1 MLKRFFALVLAFCLI
16 TSNASVPVY
25 AVTLLESERILQG
38 ESVEQLSVGDPGD
51 TSNPAILEEGKQSF
65 DVPKRYSNYFRFTA
79 PSDGTLTLTITS
91 STGKWYY
98 SIGSSGKWDVQ
109 PDPQEMNSGDTCA
122 LVVRIYTSSSDKY
135 AGVAG
140 TITLDVNFVP
150 AGEAPVD
157 PPATECTHEWVDA
170 DCDTPKTCSKC
181 GATEGEALGH
191 NWNAATCTT
200 PKTCSKCKTT
210 EGEALGHSWNA
221 ATCTT
226 PKTCSKC
233 RTTEGEAAGH
243 NYVNGACTVCGDI
256 VTPTEP
262 TDPEESEP
270 EEDEPTETMAA
281 KIGNTKYETLQE
293 AIAAA
298 KDGDVIVLLTDV
310 NGTEEDY
317 VQLDEQYKT
326 WLKVENKSITIDLNG
341 KTIYADATMMGKGD
355 PHTRTEDG
363 YGVMIDWTGEKLAGM
378 LVGVFA
384 TCNNGHLTL
393 KDSSPEQT
401 GTVSALAYDAATEKC
416 GIVYALLVN
425 YDNGCSITVES
436 GNYKLD
442 IARDCLVYSGC
453 SHNEGEGVVINGG
466 TFQLGNVGQG
476 RNQSPWIFNVL
487 GRNEGHVHINGGSFN
502 SDVRN
507 QYWIF
512 ESQMSGDKAL
522 VYDEETGMYNTV
534 DAKYTV
540 NMQHKSGNWYTY
552 EKGYVTLEEAVA
564 AARSNV
570 ENATAANQS
579 LKITMLADDAGAG
592 VNVDFD
598 LTIDLGGHTFTVTEG
613 VDGGTNGFV
622 IVKGGYLILSN
633 GTVQVDAENVAVLIW
648 NDGDISLRSVI
659 LDGTGLASTADA
671 KVIRGKGNKSE
682 MGSTKIIEPG
692 SEPVA

>member
-1 MLKRFFALVLAFCLI
+1 MLKRFFALVLAFCLV

-25 AVTLLESERILQG
+25 AVTLLESERNDAYTTLAAGDEAEPTPFVIG
-38 ESVEQLSVGDPGD
+38 DNTVDAPKTGYFFVYTAEQAG
-51 TSNPAILEEGKQSF
+51 
-65 DVPKRYSNYFRFTA
+65 TA
-79 PSDGTLTLTITS
+79 TITS
-91 STGKWYY
+91 EGLDWRGTAYINGETGGTSVHNPKYDGNTLTRELAAGDKLVFKIVPYSGWSTVAR
-98 SIGSSGKWDVQ
+98 SITVTFGF
-109 PDPQEMNSGDTCA
+109 T
-122 LVVRIYTSSSDKY
+122 
-135 AGVAG
+135 
-140 TITLDVNFVP
+140 P
-150 AGEAPVD
+150 AGEEPVD
-157 PPATECTHEWVDA
+157 PPATECDHAWVDA

-200 PKTCSKCKTT
+200 PKTCSVC
-210 EGEALGHSWNA
+210 NA
-221 ATCTT
+221 
-226 PKTCSKC
+226 
-233 RTTEGEAAGH
+233 TEGEAAGH

-256 VTPTEP
+256 VTPAEP

-425 YDNGCSITVES
+425 YDMGCSITVES

-622 IVKGGYLILSN
+622 IVKGGSMILSN
-633 GTVQVDAENVAVLIW
+633 GTVKADAENVDVLIW
-648 NDGDISLRSVI
+648 NDGDIRLRSVI

-671 KVIRGKGNKSE
+671 KVIRGKGSKSE

>member
-1 MLKRFFALVLAFCLI
+1 MLKRFFALVLAFCLV

-25 AVTLLESERILQG
+25 AVTLLESERNDAYTTLAAGDEADPTPFVIG
-38 ESVEQLSVGDPGD
+38 DNAVDAPKTGYFFIYTAEQAG
-51 TSNPAILEEGKQSF
+51 
-65 DVPKRYSNYFRFTA
+65 TA
-79 PSDGTLTLTITS
+79 TITS
-91 STGKWYY
+91 EGIDWRGTAYINGETGGTSVHNPKYDGNTLTRELAAGDKLVFKIVPYSGWSTVAR
-98 SIGSSGKWDVQ
+98 SITVTFGFT
-109 PDPQEMNSGDTCA
+109 PT
-122 LVVRIYTSSSDKY
+122 
-135 AGVAG
+135 
-140 TITLDVNFVP
+140 
-150 AGEAPVD
+150 GEEPVD
-157 PPATECTHEWVDA
+157 PPATECDHAWVDA

-191 NWNAATCTT
+191 NWYAATCTT
-200 PKTCSKCKTT
+200 PKTCSVC
-210 EGEALGHSWNA
+210 NA
-221 ATCTT
+221 
-226 PKTCSKC
+226 
-233 RTTEGEAAGH
+233 TEGEAAGH
-243 NYVNGACTVCGDI
+243 NYVNGTCTVCGDI

-355 PHTRTEDG
+355 PRTRTEDG
-363 YGVMIDWTGEKLAGM
+363 YGVMIDWTGEKLDGM

-425 YDNGCSITVES
+425 YDIGCSITVES

-570 ENATAANQS
+570 ENATAANQR

-613 VDGGTNGFV
+613 VDSGTNGFV
-622 IVKGGYLILSN
+622 IVKGGYMILSN
-633 GTVQVDAENVAVLIW
+633 GTVQVDAENVDVLIW

-659 LDGTGLASTADA
+659 LDGTGLANTANA
-671 KVIRGKGNKSE
+671 KVIRGKGYKSE